1 MEFSF
6 RFRAFRSKAAL
17 NRLHR
22 HGFRRRFGTTVP
34 VGRLAGVVG
43 GSYPSA
49 LLDEAETPE
58 LLQVFLR
65 LTSRTSHRG
74 RMARS
79 ETPAGDG
86 PGPTSHHHLYPSS
99 RSHALAKWDDGV
111 MN

>member
-1 MEFSF
+1 MDEVEGLVGGPGEEAPGKDQRCEGSGGGFQKVAAGRVGEHGVLF

-49 LLDEAETPE
+49 LRDEVETFE
-58 LLQVFLR
+58 LLPG
-65 LTSRTSHRG
+65 LTRIAT
-74 RMARS
+74 
-79 ETPAGDG
+79 T
-86 PGPTSHHHLYPSS
+86 
-99 RSHALAKWDDGV
+99 
-111 MN
+111 N